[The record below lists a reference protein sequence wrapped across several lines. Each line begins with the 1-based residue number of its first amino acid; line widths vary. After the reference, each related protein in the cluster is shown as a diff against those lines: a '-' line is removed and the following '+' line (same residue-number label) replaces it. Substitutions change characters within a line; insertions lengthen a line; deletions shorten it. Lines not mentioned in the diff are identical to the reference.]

1 MSLFDRVLGAIG
13 NPEQEGNPTQ
23 LSGILDAVQQLSGSN
38 QADPGALQSVM
49 SIVGNHARSALV
61 EQRDNGG
68 EGQVQNIINQFG
80 GTQPNA
86 GAIGAIFNAPQLKG
100 LVDEVQNQTGMDAG
114 TIQQM
119 LPTLVPL
126 ALNFL
131 KTGNNGQGGGNS
143 VLNSFLDADGDG
155 SFDMGDAIQMASR
168 YLGR

>member
-1 MSLFDRVLGAIG
+1 MGLFDQVLGALG
-13 NPEQEGNPTQ
+13 NPEQEGNANQ
-23 LSGILDAVQQLSGSN
+23 LSGILDTVQQLSGAH
-38 QADPGALQSVM
+38 QADTSALQSVM

-68 EGQVQNIINQFG
+68 EGQVEQIISQFG
-80 GTQPNA
+80 GTQANA
-86 GAIGAIFNAPQLKG
+86 GAIGAIFNAPQLQG
-100 LVDEVQNQTGMDAG
+100 LLEEIENRTGMDAN
-114 TIQQM
+114 TVQQM

-143 VLNSFLDADGDG
+143 VLSSFLDADGDG
-155 SFDMGDAIQMASR
+155 SFDMGDAMQMASR